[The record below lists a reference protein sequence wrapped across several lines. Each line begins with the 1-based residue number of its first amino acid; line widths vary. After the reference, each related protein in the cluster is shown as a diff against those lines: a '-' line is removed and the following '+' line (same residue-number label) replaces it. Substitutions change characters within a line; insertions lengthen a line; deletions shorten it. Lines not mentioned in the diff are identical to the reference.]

1 MSQRLFNRNF
11 TMVLIGQLIS
21 LFGNSILRFAL
32 SLYVL
37 DITGSATIFGS
48 ITAIAIIPTI
58 VLSPFGGLISDR
70 VNRRNIMVV
79 LDFTTSALVL
89 GFGIFLT
96 EKNAIS
102 LIAIMLIL
110 LSIIQACYTPSVNS
124 SVPLLET
131 EENLIKANAVV
142 NQATMLANL
151 IGPVLGG
158 VLYGFFGAMPIV
170 WVSGICFFASAIL
183 EIFIHIPFEPPAKK
197 SNILYIIK
205 NDFKDSIRYI
215 LKEQPSIY
223 KITVIM
229 VLYNFFIVSIV
240 TIGMPYMIR
249 TILKLSS
256 ELYGTAE
263 GLMAGAGIAGGVI
276 SGLIANKLKTSK
288 LYLLLVFS
296 GMSIIPIGCVFLFGF
311 SPMICYIII
320 TACIMVLQLFITLF
334 SIFVLSATQRKT
346 PNHLLGKVTAYI
358 MTMTMCA
365 QPLGQAIYGI
375 LFDYFS
381 NSLYLLLIITAIIA
395 ALIGVISKK
404 VFLEF
409 DNPGTSENWR

>member
-183 EIFIHIPFEPPAKK
+183 EIFIH
-197 SNILYIIK
+197 
-205 NDFKDSIRYI
+205 
-215 LKEQPSIY
+215 
-223 KITVIM
+223 
-229 VLYNFFIVSIV
+229 
-240 TIGMPYMIR
+240 
-249 TILKLSS
+249 
-256 ELYGTAE
+256 
-263 GLMAGAGIAGGVI
+263 
-276 SGLIANKLKTSK
+276 
-288 LYLLLVFS
+288 
-296 GMSIIPIGCVFLFGF
+296 C
-311 SPMICYIII
+311 
-320 TACIMVLQLFITLF
+320 
-334 SIFVLSATQRKT
+334 
-346 PNHLLGKVTAYI
+346 
-358 MTMTMCA
+358 
-365 QPLGQAIYGI
+365 
-375 LFDYFS
+375 
-381 NSLYLLLIITAIIA
+381 
-395 ALIGVISKK
+395 
-404 VFLEF
+404 
-409 DNPGTSENWR
+409 

>member
-1 MSQRLFNRNF
+1 
-11 TMVLIGQLIS
+11 
-21 LFGNSILRFAL
+21 
-32 SLYVL
+32 
-37 DITGSATIFGS
+37 
-48 ITAIAIIPTI
+48 
-58 VLSPFGGLISDR
+58 
-70 VNRRNIMVV
+70 
-79 LDFTTSALVL
+79 
-89 GFGIFLT
+89 
-96 EKNAIS
+96 
-102 LIAIMLIL
+102 
-110 LSIIQACYTPSVNS
+110 
-124 SVPLLET
+124 
-131 EENLIKANAVV
+131 
-142 NQATMLANL
+142 
-151 IGPVLGG
+151 
-158 VLYGFFGAMPIV
+158 
-170 WVSGICFFASAIL
+170 
-183 EIFIHIPFEPPAKK
+183 
-197 SNILYIIK
+197 
-205 NDFKDSIRYI
+205 
-215 LKEQPSIY
+215 
-223 KITVIM
+223 
-229 VLYNFFIVSIV
+229 
-240 TIGMPYMIR
+240 
-249 TILKLSS
+249 
-256 ELYGTAE
+256 
-263 GLMAGAGIAGGVI
+263 MAGAGIAGGVI